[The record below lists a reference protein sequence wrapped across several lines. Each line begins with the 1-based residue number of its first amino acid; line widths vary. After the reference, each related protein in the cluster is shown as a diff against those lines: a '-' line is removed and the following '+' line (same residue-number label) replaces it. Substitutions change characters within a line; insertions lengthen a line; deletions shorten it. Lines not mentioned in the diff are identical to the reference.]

1 MENNK
6 ITWKQLPWWLKGI
19 VMFLWV
25 EIGIYALA
33 FAFGIMAG
41 LLETV

>member
-6 ITWKQLPWWLKGI
+6 ITWRSLPWWLKGI

-33 FAFGIMAG
+33 LAFGFIIG
-41 LLETV
+41 LTETV